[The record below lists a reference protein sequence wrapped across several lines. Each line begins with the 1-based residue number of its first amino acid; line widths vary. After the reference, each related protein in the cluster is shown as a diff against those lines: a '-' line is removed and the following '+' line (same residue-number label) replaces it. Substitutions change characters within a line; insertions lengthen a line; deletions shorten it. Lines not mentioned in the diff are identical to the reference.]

1 MQNWEAFQTIIN
13 TPQKVVI
20 TTHQNPDADALGS
33 SLGLGLYLQKKGH
46 TFTVISPTDY
56 PANLAWLPRCES
68 VVVYNE
74 KNRQQCTDLVAEATV
89 VFCLDFNALQRINE
103 LGEIVKNAPAT
114 KVMIDHHLFP
124 EAFADIVFSD
134 THAAATAQM
143 IVEIIER
150 MGDKHLIDKQIAE
163 CLYAGIMTDTGS
175 FRHPSTTRES
185 HLAVVTLM
193 DAGLE
198 VNPVHRRI
206 FDNAPFNRLKLLGH
220 VLSQNMVY
228 LPEYNTIYMTISE
241 AELKQF
247 DSKYGDTEGI
257 VNYGLQ
263 IQNVVMA
270 VLMIER
276 EREIKMSFR
285 SVEYFSVRDVAS
297 AHFEGGG
304 HKNASGGRTKL
315 SLAETVEKLLSI
327 LPQYK
332 IALTISPQ
340 IN

>member
-1 MQNWEAFQTIIN
+1 MQNWEDLRTLIS

-33 SLGLGLYLQKKGH
+33 SLGWGLYLQKKGH
-46 TFTVISPTDY
+46 QFTVISPTDY
-56 PANLAWLPRCES
+56 PDNLSWLPHCAD
-68 VVVYNE
+68 VVVFNE
-74 KNRQQCTDLVAEATV
+74 KSRQQCTDLMANAGAI
-89 VFCLDFNALQRINE
+89 FCLDFNALQRINE
-103 LGEIVKNAPAT
+103 LGEMVRNAPGT

-124 EAFADIVFSD
+124 EDFADISISD
-134 THAAATAQM
+134 TRAAATAQI

-150 MGDKHLIDKQIAE
+150 MGDNLLIDKSIAE
-163 CLYAGIMTDTGS
+163 SLYAGIMTDTGS
-175 FRHPSTTRES
+175 FRHPSTTKDA
-185 HLAVVTLM
+185 HLAVVRLM
-193 DAGLE
+193 EAGLE
-198 VNPVHRRI
+198 PNPVHRRI
-206 FDNAPFNRLKLLGH
+206 FDNAPMSRLRLLGH
-220 VLSQNMVY
+220 VLSQNMVH

-263 IQNVVMA
+263 VQKVALA

-276 EREIKMSFR
+276 EREIKLSFR
-285 SVEYFSVRDVAS
+285 SVESFSARDVAS
-297 AHFEGGG
+297 AHFDGGG

-315 SLAETVEKLLSI
+315 TLQQTVEKLVSV

-332 IALTISPQ
+332 TALTHS
-340 IN
+340 